1 LNRSNSLR
9 VLTVLS
15 LAFLLVSMSTDAN
28 AARRSAL
35 GGNQFID
42 DSKDMFAFPQLL
54 LKYNNSAIF
63 DFAPGPSYPSDDMM
77 ARGSVTFGDNWAW
90 QFNTG
95 RADFLDNTAFWAWG
109 GFDRELDAF
118 GLDDVQ
124 WWDVGVAK
132 TFGDTPVGFNISWA
146 ADTDKVTPEGAD
158 PVLDLS
164 ESLLSFQLGADLLN
178 ANWAIEVGFGS
189 SSDNLDDQN
198 DTSLF
203 ELAVAARGNSFEA
216 GGINWRWL
224 AAFATYSSSPN
235 ADGIESDT
243 MTAFRGNFGP
253 VWGTPGDW
261 LVSAYIYF
269 DYLNAVE
276 ANDEA
281 AKTLDS
287 TREMSAQLLEEA
299 RIEAIRIGE
308 SARVSV
314 AGEVEALKAR
324 RDFLESDVHHLETFL
339 VDQRSRVREAASS
352 LIDLADRVPGGLGD
366 VRAPLLSASDDD
378 DVDAMSVDGDTEFAE
393 LLIVT
398 DVAAEDDGGEV
409 VEVVEVV
416 ETTIESDP
424 DRIVGLD
431 NDPWADEVD
440 RFGDPTEAIAVFRME
455 DNDESGPA
463 VERDESGEE
472 FHFSFDDEPS

>member
-1 LNRSNSLR
+1 MNRSNSLR

-63 DFAPGPSYPSDDMM
+63 DFAPGPSYPSEDMM

-95 RADFLDNTAFWAWG
+95 RADYLDNTAFWAWG
-109 GFDRELDAF
+109 GFDRELNAF
-118 GLDDVQ
+118 GLGDVQ

-146 ADTDKVTPEGAD
+146 ADSDKVTPEGAD

-203 ELAVAARGNSFEA
+203 ELAVAARGNTFEA

-276 ANDEA
+276 ANDLA
-281 AKTLDS
+281 ANAKDTGTYITIPGYNFAMEYYLNSWLAARAAVFSHYSMDTYKTEGTPADDGEIKSKVYDVFWTVGLGVDKEVWGLDI
-287 TREMSAQLLEEA
+287 ALEE
-299 RIEAIRIGE
+299 
-308 SARVSV
+308 
-314 AGEVEALKAR
+314 
-324 RDFLESDVHHLETFL
+324 
-339 VDQRSRVREAASS
+339 DQFHTGYV
-352 LIDLADRVPGGLGD
+352 
-366 VRAPLLSASDDD
+366 LSN
-378 DVDAMSVDGDTEFAE
+378 TNN
-393 LLIVT
+393 
-398 DVAAEDDGGEV
+398 
-409 VEVVEVV
+409 
-416 ETTIESDP
+416 
-424 DRIVGLD
+424 VG
-431 NDPWADEVD
+431 N
-440 RFGDPTEAIAVFRME
+440 AIALVTAWLRW
-455 DNDESGPA
+455 
-463 VERDESGEE
+463 
-472 FHFSFDDEPS
+472 

>member
-1 LNRSNSLR
+1 MNRSNSLR

-63 DFAPGPSYPSDDMM
+63 DFAPGPSYPSEDMM

-95 RADFLDNTAFWAWG
+95 RADYLDNTAFWAWG
-109 GFDRELDAF
+109 GFDRELNAF
-118 GLDDVQ
+118 GLGDVQ

-146 ADTDKVTPEGAD
+146 ADSDKVTPEGAD

-203 ELAVAARGNSFEA
+203 ELAVAARGNTFEA

-261 LVSAYIYF
+261 LVGAYIYF

-276 ANDEA
+276 ANDLA
-281 AKTLDS
+281 ANAKDTGTYITIPGYNFAMEYYLNSWLAARAAVFSHYSMDTYKTEGTPADDGEIKSKVYDVFWTVGLGVDKEVWGLDI
-287 TREMSAQLLEEA
+287 ALEE
-299 RIEAIRIGE
+299 
-308 SARVSV
+308 
-314 AGEVEALKAR
+314 
-324 RDFLESDVHHLETFL
+324 
-339 VDQRSRVREAASS
+339 DQFHTGYV
-352 LIDLADRVPGGLGD
+352 
-366 VRAPLLSASDDD
+366 LSNTSN
-378 DVDAMSVDGDTEFAE
+378 
-393 LLIVT
+393 
-398 DVAAEDDGGEV
+398 
-409 VEVVEVV
+409 
-416 ETTIESDP
+416 
-424 DRIVGLD
+424 VG
-431 NDPWADEVD
+431 N
-440 RFGDPTEAIAVFRME
+440 AIALVTAWLRW
-455 DNDESGPA
+455 
-463 VERDESGEE
+463 
-472 FHFSFDDEPS
+472 